1 MVTGL
6 VSDLEKINV
15 AGSEVFQKVR
25 KPASNRSPEQILFER
40 AVSAAWLAH
49 QRGFPIEP
57 ATIYDQDR
65 TLSISV
71 LSDLVVTPKFKN
83 ALEARGIPSE
93 TPVGLT
99 AEQAYALSVMTDQS
113 LTLDPF
119 ARLKKLGVS
128 WAQWQGWL
136 KQPAFAKVYGRT
148 TEDLLKASV
157 PAALTALAN
166 RAQAGNNDAIKY
178 LLAITGYYDPS
189 ARGQNAE
196 YERVISAMMDAVE
209 KYVDDPEALKKISR
223 AVSDSASKW
232 NVPLAIEAEVVDD

>member
-1 MVTGL
+1 MA
-6 VSDLEKINV
+6 DELERVDV
-15 AGSEVFQKVR
+15 AGSEVFQRVR
-25 KPASNRSPEQILFER
+25 KSSVVRSPEQILFER

-57 ATIYDQDR
+57 ATIYEQDR

-71 LSDLVVTPKFKN
+71 LSELVATPKFKN

-99 AEQAYALSVMTDQS
+99 AEQAYALTVMTDQS
-113 LTLDPF
+113 LSLDPF
-119 ARLKKLGVS
+119 ARLKKLGIS

-136 KQPAFAKVYGRT
+136 KQPAFAKIYGRT
-148 TEDLLKASV
+148 SEDLLKASV

-209 KYVDDPEALKKISR
+209 KYVDDPEALKKISS
-223 AVSDSASKW
+223 AVSESASKW
-232 NVPLAIEAEVVDD
+232 NVPLAIEAEVIED

>member
-1 MVTGL
+1 M
-6 VSDLEKINV
+6 SDLQKINV
-15 AGSEVFQKVR
+15 ADSEVFQKVR
-25 KPASNRSPEQILFER
+25 KPAAVRSAEQILFER

-65 TLSISV
+65 SLSISV
-71 LSDLVVTPKFKN
+71 LSELVATPKFRN
-83 ALEARGIPSE
+83 ALEARGIPTE

-119 ARLKKLGVS
+119 ARLKKLNIT

-136 KQPAFAKVYGRT
+136 KQPIFAKIYGRT
-148 TEDLLKASV
+148 TEDLLKSSV
-157 PAALTALAN
+157 PAALTALAQ

-189 ARGQNAE
+189 ARGQNHE

-209 KYVDDPEALKKISR
+209 KNVDDPEALKKISQ

-232 NVPLAIEAEVVDD
+232 NVPLAIEAEIVDE

>member
-1 MVTGL
+1 MA
-6 VSDLEKINV
+6 DELERVDV
-15 AGSEVFQKVR
+15 AGSEVFQRVR
-25 KPASNRSPEQILFER
+25 KSSVVRSPEQILFER

-57 ATIYDQDR
+57 ATIYEQDR

-71 LSDLVVTPKFKN
+71 LGELVATPKFKN

-99 AEQAYALSVMTDQS
+99 AEQAYALTVMTDQS
-113 LTLDPF
+113 LSLDPF
-119 ARLKKLGVS
+119 ARLKKLGIS

-136 KQPAFAKVYGRT
+136 KQPAFAKIYGRT
-148 TEDLLKASV
+148 SEDLLKASV

-209 KYVDDPEALKKISR
+209 KYVDDPEALKKISS
-223 AVSDSASKW
+223 AVSESASKW
-232 NVPLAIEAEVVDD
+232 NVPLAIEAEVIED